1 MVKIF
6 DDKDLQ
12 GILSNLHRWSSFDDL
27 GSIKFDF
34 NKICLVWQSQ
44 TASGQSQK
52 ILIPSSALYLT
63 LKSSMCVTFVISQKN
78 FWFFHI
84 LNSFE
89 HQSQFFFTFRNYS
102 KQESMSQRGIL
113 EIVDNAFNHHATEQI
128 TSEIH
133 LLWEIPINFC
143 YLVCVR
149 QRVLHLLGKKNCLLT
164 GIIKPQHIH
173 LTGIFGV
180 FDIEFH
186 ELFFPLNPSK
196 IDVDGGR
203 KTWEN
208 FLYRPLSFC
217 YCDVNAV
224 NQQFL
229 FLTVCRNVKNI
240 VISGIINF
248 S

>member
-89 HQSQFFFTFRNYS
+89 HQSQSFFTFRNYS

-149 QRVLHLLGKKNCLLT
+149 QRVLHLLGWKKLSSHRHHQTTAHPSERNFWCLWHRISWT
-164 GIIKPQHIH
+164 FFSFESIKNWCWWGLQ
-173 LTGIFGV
+173 
-180 FDIEFH
+180 DMREFS
-186 ELFFPLNPSK
+186 E
-196 IDVDGGR
+196 
-203 KTWEN
+203 
-208 FLYRPLSFC
+208 
-217 YCDVNAV
+217 
-224 NQQFL
+224 
-229 FLTVCRNVKNI
+229 
-240 VISGIINF
+240 F
-248 S
+248 SL

>member
-12 GILSNLHRWSSFDDL
+12 GILSNLHRCSSFDDL

-34 NKICLVWQSQ
+34 NQICLVWHSQ

-63 LKSSMCVTFVISQKN
+63 LKSSMRVTFVISQKN

-89 HQSQFFFTFRNYS
+89 HQSQSFFTFRNYS

-113 EIVDNAFNHHATEQI
+113 EIVDNVFNHRTTEQI

-149 QRVLHLLGKKNCLLT
+149 QRESFTFTRLKK
-164 GIIKPQHIH
+164 I
-173 LTGIFGV
+173 V
-180 FDIEFH
+180 FSPASSNHSTSI
-186 ELFFPLNPSK
+186 
-196 IDVDGGR
+196 
-203 KTWEN
+203 
-208 FLYRPLSFC
+208 
-217 YCDVNAV
+217 
-224 NQQFL
+224 
-229 FLTVCRNVKNI
+229 
-240 VISGIINF
+240 
-248 S
+248 